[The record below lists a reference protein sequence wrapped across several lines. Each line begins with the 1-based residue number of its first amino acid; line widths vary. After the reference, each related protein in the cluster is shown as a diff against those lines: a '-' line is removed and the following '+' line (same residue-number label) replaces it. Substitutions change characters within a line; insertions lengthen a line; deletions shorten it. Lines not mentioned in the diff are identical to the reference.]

1 MKAKTD
7 TRAHA
12 GRETLSDVGLTRRKL
27 LALTA
32 MTGVGVGLRGQLVTP
47 AIAQAKPIK
56 IGVLAPLSGVYSSL
70 GTNEINGVKMFF
82 DEQQSKVAGRA
93 IDLVIEDEGLDPQTG
108 LRKARKLVE
117 VDQVDM
123 LLGVLNSS
131 IGYAVKEYAIRE
143 KKVWVTFGAGADGIF
158 KKKNNSPYAF
168 RSDLSNWQCN
178 QPMGAWIADKGYKR
192 VFVCGPDYAM
202 GHESINAATAG
213 LTLKGAEKV
222 GEVFAPLGTTDYAP
236 YLAQIKRTNPDL
248 VYAAYAGS
256 DAARFVQQYAKF
268 GLRAS
273 IPLAGYGYLV
283 EEDVL
288 PAEGDAALGINS
300 GLNWAY
306 GLDIPANRRFVA
318 DYRKRYTASPTI
330 DSAAG
335 YVSAQVVHEALKSLS
350 GDIPNQLALS
360 EAVAKVK
367 IDTPRGPFSFD
378 PETHNVIQN
387 VYIREVV
394 KDGDELHNKVIVTHE
409 NVRDPGI

>member
-1 MKAKTD
+1 MATKSDK
-7 TRAHA
+7 RAQA
-12 GRETLSDVGLTRRKL
+12 GKKSPAATSLTRRNL
-27 LALTA
+27 LAVTA
-32 MTGVGVGLRGQLVTP
+32 TMGLGIGLRQQLFTP
-47 AIAQAKPIK
+47 ALAQAKPIK

-70 GTNEINGVKMFF
+70 GTNELNGVKMFL
-82 DEQQSKVAGRA
+82 DQQQSKVAGRL
-93 IDLVIEDEGLDPQTG
+93 IEIVVEDEGLDPQTG

-117 VDQVDM
+117 EDQVDM

-131 IGYAVKEYAIRE
+131 IGYAMKDYAVRA

-158 KKKNNSPYAF
+158 KKKNNSPYAY

-178 QPMGAWIADKGYKR
+178 HPLGTWISQKAFKR

-202 GHESINAATAG
+202 GHESVNAFTKG
-213 LTLKGAEKV
+213 VTVGGAEKV
-222 GEVFAPLGTTDYAP
+222 GEVFAPLGTNDYAP
-236 YLAQIKRTNPDL
+236 YLAQIKKANPDI
-248 VYAAYAGS
+248 VYATFAGS

-268 GLRAS
+268 GLRPS
-273 IPLAGYGYLV
+273 IPLCGYGYLV

-288 PAEGDAALGINS
+288 PAQGDAALGIYS

-306 GLDIPANRRFVA
+306 GLDIPANRQFVEE
-318 DYRKRYTASPTI
+318 YRKRYTTTPTV

-335 YVSAQVVHEALKSLS
+335 YVSAQVVHEALKNL
-350 GDIPNQLALS
+350 GGGIPNQEALG
-360 EAVAKVK
+360 EAIAKVK

-394 KDGDELHNKVIVTHE
+394 KDGGTLHNKVIVTYD
-409 NVRDPGI
+409 NVRDPGE